1 MTAPSEPA
9 PFLLALALLVLTAAS
24 CGSEDPGNTASV
36 DSEVVTAFRSEA
48 AQRAHRVDTGIA
60 ALEAE
65 SASADSTGAAAYQQV
80 IGEFLETRRV
90 LQQGLGSLDTL
101 TAAEFGVVSDSLSEQ
116 LSDLELRVERAPFE
130 LAPSLAALKEIA
142 RDRLDILNATIAE
155 LRPDAD
161 STLDAALFSLG
172 ERGDAFADSL
182 SAATEEN
189 LSGLRR
195 TAVADLRRLRST
207 LDSLRR
213 GLPAEEAPAD
223 SVDAG

>member
-9 PFLLALALLVLTAAS
+9 PFLLALSLLVLTAAS
-24 CGSEDPGNTASV
+24 CGGEDNNSTIPV

-48 AQRAHRVDTGIA
+48 AQRAHRVDAGIA

-101 TAAEFGVVSDSLSEQ
+101 TVAQFGVVSDSLSTQ
-116 LSDLELRVERAPFE
+116 LEELELQVERAPFE
-130 LAPSLAALKEIA
+130 LAPSLTALKEIA
-142 RDRLDILNATIAE
+142 RDRLGILNAAIAE

-161 STLDAALFSLG
+161 STLDAALSSLG

-182 SAATEEN
+182 SAATEAN
-189 LSGLRR
+189 LSDLRQ
-195 TAVADLRRLRST
+195 TSVVDLRRLRST
-207 LDSLRR
+207 LDSLRT
-213 GLPAEEAPAD
+213 GLPADEAPAD
-223 SVDAG
+223 SVDAD